1 LKKDE
6 KVIELLQK
14 NDWCFIKRANGH
26 LGWAHKSLL
35 SDTVGDVS
43 VTEKSSKPSI
53 ESPSESALTPAPIL
67 QASGKKKVKIETV
80 PPPVTVTASLNKD
93 QTEDSGEVEAA
104 GKSSKNVDKKDVPKL
119 VHKSFV
125 LVSQGKFAA
134 AIEAADKAISLDSS
148 LINPYINRAWALSEM
163 GQYDKAISDCN
174 TVLTSNPDNA
184 LALNNRGLANHRK
197 GELRKAGE
205 DYKKACELNLVIGC
219 QNYESV
225 SDYL

>member
-1 LKKDE
+1 
-6 KVIELLQK
+6 V
-14 NDWCFIKRANGH
+14 
-26 LGWAHKSLL
+26 
-35 SDTVGDVS
+35 
-43 VTEKSSKPSI
+43 
-53 ESPSESALTPAPIL
+53 
-67 QASGKKKVKIETV
+67 
-80 PPPVTVTASLNKD
+80 
-93 QTEDSGEVEAA
+93 A
-104 GKSSKNVDKKDVPKL
+104 GKSSKNVDKKDVTNL

-134 AIEAADKAISLDSS
+134 AIEAADKAISLDSG
-148 LINPYINRAWALSEM
+148 LINPYINRAWAFCEI

-184 LALNNRGLANHRK
+184 LALNNRGLAHHRK
-197 GELRKAGE
+197 GELHKAGE